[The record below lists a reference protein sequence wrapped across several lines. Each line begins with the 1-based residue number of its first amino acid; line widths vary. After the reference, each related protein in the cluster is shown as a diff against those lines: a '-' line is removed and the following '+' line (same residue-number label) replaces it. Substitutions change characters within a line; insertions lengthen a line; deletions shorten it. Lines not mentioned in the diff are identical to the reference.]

1 MSPEEPP
8 LDEAAARALLAQKE
22 EDLLLAA
29 ELGKALL
36 EKNEQLS
43 SENERTA
50 AQYAR
55 HLEVGYGRTGGGGLG
70 GLGGELGGLGGRCG
84 LGFRGLDWEG
94 RTGILELKE
103 L

>member
-1 MSPEEPP
+1 MAAAYMDTTTSDSGGGSPDMSPDDPP
-8 LDEAAARALLAQKE
+8 LDAVAARALLAQKE

-50 AQYAR
+50 AEYAR
-55 HLEVGYGRTGGGGLG
+55 HIEVSYVGKTGK
-70 GLGGELGGLGGRCG
+70 
-84 LGFRGLDWEG
+84 RG
-94 RTGILELKE
+94 
-103 L
+103 